1 MREVKKG
8 EMYYADLSPVVGSEQ
23 GGIRPVIIL
32 QNDKG
37 NHYSPTTIIASVT
50 SRKKKKHLP
59 THIKIK
65 IPNSKRKSVVML
77 EQVRT
82 IDKSRLLEY
91 IGKLDNGTMQE
102 IDNAVKISFDIDIND
117 EKRNNNELYGKN

>member
-65 IPNSKRKSVVML
+65 IPNSKRKSVVMI

-91 IGKLDNGTMQE
+91 IGKLDNGTMQK

>member
-91 IGKLDNGTMQE
+91 IGKLDNGTMQK